1 MGLFNRKT
9 PMEAELAKL
18 EKQEQ
23 RFLDKRKDKKDSFL
37 NQKLEEKIPE
47 GLQDKLDTAFSKAFQ
62 VVFEKGTG
70 IIEKTYNKE
79 KLEQEHQINCFATET
94 KQDRKSLKAF
104 SKKAGKAGTLNLAV
118 SGASG
123 IGLGILGI
131 GIPDI
136 PLFTGMMLKQI
147 YQTALNY
154 GFEYESQKER
164 YFVLK
169 IIQGAVSYGD
179 TLMEIDDELNQFIDE
194 GIFSDEI
201 DIEGAITETA
211 GCLSKELLYMKF
223 LQGIP
228 VAGAIGGAFD
238 VVYMK
243 KIAEYSEL
251 KYRRRFYENR

>member
-1 MGLFNRKT
+1 MGLFNKKT

-37 NQKLEEKIPE
+37 NQKLEEKVPE

-62 VVFEKGTG
+62 LIFEKGTG

-104 SKKAGKAGTLNLAV
+104 SKKSGKAGTLNLAV

-136 PLFTGMMLKQI
+136 PLFIGMMLKQI

-154 GFEYESQKER
+154 GFEYESQQER

-169 IIQGAVSYGD
+169 IIQGAVSYGE

-194 GIFSDEI
+194 GTFSNEI
-201 DIEGAITETA
+201 DIEQTIIETA
-211 GCLSKELLYMKF
+211 GCFSKELLCMKF

-238 VVYMK
+238 IVYMK